1 MFEFM
6 LFKKTLPECLR
17 RRHRW
22 EIEIK
27 NMMREMVEINR
38 YGKVTGVT
46 SKCLRHCFTKISSVQ
61 HY

>member
-38 YGKVTGVT
+38 YVE
-46 SKCLRHCFTKISSVQ
+46 SYRFNQQMSEALFH
-61 HY
+61 

>member
-27 NMMREMVEINR
+27 NMMRDGRDKQIC
-38 YGKVTGVT
+38 GKLPV
-46 SKCLRHCFTKISSVQ
+46 
-61 HY
+61 